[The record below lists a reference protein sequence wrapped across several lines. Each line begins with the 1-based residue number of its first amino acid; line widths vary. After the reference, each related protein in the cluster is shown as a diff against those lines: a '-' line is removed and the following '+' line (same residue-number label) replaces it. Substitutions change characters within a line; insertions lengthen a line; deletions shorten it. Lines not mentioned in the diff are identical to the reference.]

1 MAKNRSVSNII
12 ILFGSHALLNLVF
25 CFPSCTRSWIANQSD
40 FCHRRDPP
48 PIQHTESAI
57 KKQTRAEIG
66 QQTLSDSSRLT
77 NGQPTA
83 GCVRALELRKEDND
97 VGQSETW
104 GSQHRSAFWSLHSSI
119 KQKSDYTLRCKHVN
133 STSLAMTTIA
143 RNIASFV
150 TSHKGDFDP
159 HSDVRS

>member
-57 KKQTRAEIG
+57 KKADKSWNWATDAQWQLEID
-66 QQTLSDSSRLT
+66 QWPTNSCVNRQRCWPIRNLRQLT
-77 NGQPTA
+77 P
-83 GCVRALELRKEDND
+83 
-97 VGQSETW
+97 
-104 GSQHRSAFWSLHSSI
+104 FWSLHSSI